1 MFPGSKHKK
10 RAARQINEG
19 KAGCSVLNGE
29 GTMTTCPYCR
39 QKFSATPALNEIQKF
54 TEHLNEAHL
63 SRGRNIYTVFDA
75 LRVRKGWDT
84 RNIGEGQDRQIAL
97 PRG

>member
-1 MFPGSKHKK
+1 
-10 RAARQINEG
+10 
-19 KAGCSVLNGE
+19 
-29 GTMTTCPYCR
+29 MTTCPYCR

-97 PRG
+97 PRGDSGSVDDSAPASGGSRLRAGRI